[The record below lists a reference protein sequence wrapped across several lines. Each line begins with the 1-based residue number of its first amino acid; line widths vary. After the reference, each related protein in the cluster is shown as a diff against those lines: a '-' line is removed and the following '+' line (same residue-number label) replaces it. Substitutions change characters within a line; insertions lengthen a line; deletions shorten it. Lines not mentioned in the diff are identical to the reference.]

1 MEGDQRKLNGAGLYP
16 FLLLLKF
23 PNTWFQRRR
32 KQMFFGMASCLKE
45 ICLVSFASVL
55 PELHRKQEP
64 ILIFIHPL
72 NVLKI
77 HSRSKILHEAKD
89 LKIADVIYQKSGS
102 RISISRETGDN
113 KVNRRKIREC

>member
-1 MEGDQRKLNGAGLYP
+1 MEGEQIKLNGAGLYP

-32 KQMFFGMASCLKE
+32 KQMFFGMASCLTE

-64 ILIFIHPL
+64 ILIFIHP
-72 NVLKI
+72 VHVIQI

-89 LKIADVIYQKSGS
+89 LKRADVIYQKYVS
-102 RISISRETGDN
+102 
-113 KVNRRKIREC
+113 